1 MLTMAPW
8 DHGTPW
14 AQLTMRR
21 SLLLPLLLLVL
32 CGQGAAA
39 MDRGLRARS
48 GARAEKE
55 KEFNLTTISPDDE
68 TIDTL
73 IDAVDS
79 AVGTL
84 QSAIDYSDYPQ
95 SFDNEEAQPDAF
107 TGEGDYYQDPPPSIS
122 DYGADYEEV
131 DEDEYDDYEY
141 YDGNEEVDEYDDS
154 DGEEEEEGEIVIE
167 EATAGAEILNST
179 VSSSTIYA
187 EREGVFDNLFHQ
199 LRFVSIFLPLMMSH
213 AICPLSHPVF
223 YFRFT
228 TCRTSTQTLTPGSPS
243 TSWTTMAARLSARCT
258 RRRATSST
266 TGREVSS
273 SPSCCR
279 PSTWSTTGPTA
290 TAWSSRGRRRRTSR

>member
-1 MLTMAPW
+1 MLHPWCWLHAWLIMLTMAPW

-21 SLLLPLLLLVL
+21 CVLLPLLLVL

-39 MDRGLRARS
+39 MDRGLRART

-95 SFDNEEAQPDAF
+95 SFDNEEEPTDAF
-107 TGEGDYYQDPPPSIS
+107 TGEGDYYEDPPPSIS
-122 DYGADYEEV
+122 DYGADYEDV

-141 YDGNEEVDEYDDS
+141 YDSTEEVDEYEDS
-154 DGEEEEEGEIVIE
+154 GEEEEGEEEGEIVIE

-187 EREGVFDNLFHQ
+187 QRERRGQLLTKSCVNFSSLMTSHPISPLFHPFFISGLQ
-199 LRFVSIFLPLMMSH
+199 HAELP
-213 AICPLSHPVF
+213 
-223 YFRFT
+223 
-228 TCRTSTQTLTPGSPS
+228 
-243 TSWTTMAARLSARCT
+243 
-258 RRRATSST
+258 RRHRHSDHVQPA
-266 TGREVSS
+266 
-273 SPSCCR
+273 
-279 PSTWSTTGPTA
+279 
-290 TAWSSRGRRRRTSR
+290 GRRWVPDRVHGAHKEGPPLLRRQGKLV

>member
-1 MLTMAPW
+1 MLHPWCYWLHALLIMLSMAPW

-14 AQLTMRR
+14 SHLKMRR
-21 SLLLPLLLLVL
+21 RLLFPLLLVL

-95 SFDNEEAQPDAF
+95 SFDNEEPDDAF

-131 DEDEYDDYEY
+131 DGDEYEDYEY
-141 YDGNEEVDEYDDS
+141 YEGSEEIDEYDDS
-154 DGEEEEEGEIVIE
+154 DEDDDGGEVVIE
-167 EATAGAEILNST
+167 EATAGAQILNST
-179 VSSSTIYA
+179 VSLNSNHIIIS
-187 EREGVFDNLFHQ
+187 
-199 LRFVSIFLPLMMSH
+199 PL
-213 AICPLSHPVF
+213 
-223 YFRFT
+223 T
-228 TCRTSTQTLTPGSPS
+228 KNRTDFSKS
-243 TSWTTMAARLSARCT
+243 
-258 RRRATSST
+258 
-266 TGREVSS
+266 
-273 SPSCCR
+273 
-279 PSTWSTTGPTA
+279 
-290 TAWSSRGRRRRTSR
+290 

>member
-1 MLTMAPW
+1 MLHPWCYWLHALLIMLSLARW

-14 AQLTMRR
+14 FHLKMRR
-21 SLLLPLLLLVL
+21 RLLFPLLLVL

-95 SFDNEEAQPDAF
+95 SFDNEEPDDAF

-131 DEDEYDDYEY
+131 DGDEYEDYEY
-141 YDGNEEVDEYDDS
+141 YEGSEEIDEYDDS
-154 DGEEEEEGEIVIE
+154 DEDDDGGEVVIE
-167 EATAGAEILNST
+167 EATAGAQILNST
-179 VSSSTIYA
+179 VSLNS
-187 EREGVFDNLFHQ
+187 NK
-199 LRFVSIFLPLMMSH
+199 
-213 AICPLSHPVF
+213 
-223 YFRFT
+223 
-228 TCRTSTQTLTPGSPS
+228 PS
-243 TSWTTMAARLSARCT
+243 L
-258 RRRATSST
+258 
-266 TGREVSS
+266 
-273 SPSCCR
+273 
-279 PSTWSTTGPTA
+279 
-290 TAWSSRGRRRRTSR
+290 